1 MQSKKIND
9 HSDPVAEKAMTL
21 NIVHLED
28 EKDLAEGLAFIIQ
41 EEAPHVTLIQF
52 ANSDDVT
59 AYIDQHWRDVDL
71 YILDVRVPGQL
82 SGLGVA
88 EHIRALG
95 SQSAIVVT
103 SAYDPPK
110 QAVVEALNIHYFRKP
125 WDLPDN
131 VIEML
136 DLVDQ

>member
-1 MQSKKIND
+1 
-9 HSDPVAEKAMTL
+9 MTL

-41 EEAPHVTLIQF
+41 EEAPGVTLYQF
-52 ANSDDVT
+52 ASSDDVV
-59 AYIDQHWRDVDL
+59 AHIDQHWQTTDL
-71 YILDVRVPGQL
+71 YILDVRVPGQMN
-82 SGLGVA
+82 GLGVA
-88 EHIRALG
+88 EYIRARG
-95 SQSAIVVT
+95 SQAVIVVT

-110 QAVVEALNIHYFRKP
+110 QEIINALQIHYFRKP

-136 DLVDQ
+136 NLVDQ